1 MIKFKVAEGIKS
13 PSTQTNQIDLVA
25 YSITQA
31 FKGDTKV
38 EGDKL
43 EKIKKGFIDRGYIK
57 LRPFERIQFKTGLS
71 IKYLDGE
78 LGLKILS
85 DNSLS
90 VNKGIIAMNTEALDA
105 EDNIIVTLYNST
117 PFLTTVN
124 RKDSIATL
132 LFLDIFRPRIMADN

>member
-1 MIKFKVAEGIKS
+1 MIKFKVEKGIET
-13 PSTQTNQIDLVA
+13 PDTQTNQIDLKA
-25 YSITQA
+25 YEIIQA

-71 IKYLDGE
+71 VEYFDMD

-85 DNSLS
+85 DNNLS
-90 VNKGIIAMNTEALDA
+90 VNKGLVAINTQALDA
-105 EDNIIVTLYNST
+105 INNVVVTLYNST

-124 RKDSIATL
+124 RKDSIASL
-132 LFLDIFRPRIMADN
+132 LFLDIFRPKIMR